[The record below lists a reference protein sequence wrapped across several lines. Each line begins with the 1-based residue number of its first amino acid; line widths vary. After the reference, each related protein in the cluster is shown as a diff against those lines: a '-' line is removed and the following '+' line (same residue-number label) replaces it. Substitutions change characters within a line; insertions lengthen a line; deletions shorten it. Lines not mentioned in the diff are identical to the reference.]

1 MTCDQAIE
9 LLPWLLN
16 GTLDAAER
24 DEVRRHL
31 TSCESCRQALRAT
44 RDTWALFDQ
53 HIPSQDLVA
62 LSWGDRPAGIDPALA
77 ELHLASC
84 PQCAAELELARMS
97 RRLEEEDNVAVFS
110 ARQRTAEATRPAR
123 TWRAMA
129 LAAGL
134 AFAVASGGW
143 FYTFQQASGLAR
155 TAQATP
161 PAPVTAPVPQKPAGG
176 EKDAG
181 LREQVARLEG
191 EMQRLMGL
199 QQENEKKAADAQAQ
213 VAQLERERE
222 TLARPQ
228 GADIVMFDE
237 VVRGDAGPG
246 TTVRAGAYS
255 SLLLPARGAAGQG
268 SAEILDEAGKT
279 VFKVSGLVPAQEYYS
294 VVLPPGALRPGRYT
308 VRIKGQDEGK
318 PFQVVP

>member
-16 GTLDAAER
+16 GTLEAGER

-31 TSCESCRQALRAT
+31 ASCERCRQALTET
-44 RDTWALFDQ
+44 RETWTLFDQ
-53 HIPSQDLVA
+53 HVPSRDLVA
-62 LSWGDRPAGIDPALA
+62 LAWGERPAGIDPALA
-77 ELHLASC
+77 QAHLASC

-97 RRLEEEDNVAVFS
+97 RRLEEEDNVAVFP
-110 ARQRTAEATRPAR
+110 APRPVR
-123 TWRAMA
+123 TWRAA
-129 LAAGL
+129 AVAAGL
-134 AFAVASGGW
+134 AFVVASSGW
-143 FYTFQQASGLAR
+143 FYTARQASDLAR
-155 TAQATP
+155 TAQARP
-161 PAPVTAPVPQKPAGG
+161 PAPVTAPVPHPQTPAGG
-176 EKDAG
+176 EDSG

-199 QQENEKKAADAQAQ
+199 QRENEKKAADAQAQ
-213 VAQLERERE
+213 VARLERERA

-228 GADIVMFDE
+228 GADIVMFED
-237 VVRGDAGPG
+237 VVRGESGAG

-255 SLLLPARGAAGQG
+255 SLLLQAQGATGQG
-268 SAEILDEAGKT
+268 SAEILDESGKV
-279 VFKVSGLVPAQEYYS
+279 VFQVPGLVPTEGFYS

-318 PFQVVP
+318 SFQVVP